1 MYVAASGVMYVC
13 LCDSGTLFAH
23 MQITFILECS
33 RAEDVRIMLRSTFSR
48 GTVYF
53 QGACSRVPFQDAGI
67 MLRSTFSRVPYTSKY
82 LFKTGVSPCHRCHS
96 CARSGTNLYRRSSV
110 LCIMLRGT
118 FSRGTLYL
126 GAHLPFQEVA
136 LFEHSLVPA
145 VSHI

>member
-1 MYVAASGVMYVC
+1 MYVC
-13 LCDSGTLFAH
+13 ATAERYLRTCKLRLFWNVAARK
-23 MQITFILECS
+23 TCVSCF
-33 RAEDVRIMLRSTFSR
+33 A
-48 GTVYF
+48 
-53 QGACSRVPFQDAGI
+53 VPFQEVQFTSKVPVQGY
-67 MLRSTFSRVPYTSKY
+67 LFKTRVSCFGVPFQGVPYTSKY

-96 CARSGTNLYRRSSV
+96 CARSGTNLHRRSSV